1 MSRVKWVRWERKKNN
16 YPAVGGAATPLQD
29 LRKSLYKQAALLL
42 LTVILTG
49 LLIFAVTTAWYSN
62 VLQTTGLVFEAAAWG
77 LDGEVKVSGGPIQAA
92 PGDSGII
99 ELEITNKSED
109 IVWAGVSV
117 SKKEMDEEMQKR
129 LYFYVDT
136 ASDSNG
142 ERMERV
148 YLTSTRGYTYSILGG
163 GSLLLTQTNHNDA
176 QLKWE
181 WVYDVVGYYLLGTV
195 SNGTAAVEEYLRP
208 VVYDYDAAT
217 FDEKGSLLTVDGSTT
232 VPVFLAQLSQEDGYA
247 AAIRTDS
254 ASGGYYPVEVDDT
267 GHGVWVY
274 LCSRGEIEYASL
286 YDTNLG
292 EAAAAGEP
300 LQQFKATLHV
310 TGQQRQLNTVA
321 AESAEELMQAL
332 ADNSCGQIRL
342 TRDLAVS
349 GSIAVTGGR
358 EVLLDLNQHTLQ
370 SAADAVFS
378 VEEGGSLT
386 LMNGTL
392 SGTTGQGFGVQT
404 VGGEV
409 SLSRMTVTGVSYAVV
424 VQDQM
429 GKGRDSKVRVS
440 RCRLEAEQSAVLVRG
455 NGAASQQLTQ
465 LIVEDSTVI
474 SKSYVGIIG
483 DGAVTGTGTWGTDI
497 QLLNSRVEGYW
508 AGIYQ
513 PQKDSRMVIQ
523 NCEITGYT
531 GIAVKGGTVRIE
543 NSAVT
548 GTGKGAEPGFSAGGW
563 TDTGDGV
570 YVETNYGWPIA
581 VEITGSSTV
590 QAADGG
596 QAVRQYQSDAGHA
609 VIAVT
614 GGVYSDDVAAFLPQV
629 GGYRCQRQADGTYAV
644 STAE

>member
-16 YPAVGGAATPLQD
+16 RPADGRAATPLQA

-92 PGDSGII
+92 PGDSGVI

-142 ERMERV
+142 ERMDRV
-148 YLTSTRGYTYSILGG
+148 YLTGTRGYTYSILGG
-163 GSLLLTQTNHNDA
+163 GALSLTQTSHNDA

-232 VPVFLAQLSQEDGYA
+232 VPVFLEQLSQEDGYA
-247 AAIRTDS
+247 AAIRTDN

-332 ADNSCGQIRL
+332 ADNSCGQVRL

-392 SGTTGQGFGVQT
+392 SETTGQGFGVQT

-409 SLSRMTVTGVSYAVV
+409 NLSRMTVTGVSYAVV
-424 VQDQM
+424 VQDQV

-465 LIVEDSTVI
+465 LIVENSTVI

-483 DGAVTGTGTWGTDI
+483 DGAVTGSGTWGTDI

-531 GIAVKGGTVRIE
+531 GIAVKGGTMRIE
-543 NSAVT
+543 DSAVT

-590 QAADGG
+590 GAADGG
-596 QAVRQYQSDAGHA
+596 QAVRQYQTDAGHA

-614 GGVYSDDVAAFLPQV
+614 GGVYSGDVTAFLPQA

>member
-16 YPAVGGAATPLQD
+16 RPADGRAATPLQA

-99 ELEITNKSED
+99 ELAITNKSED

-142 ERMERV
+142 ERMDRV
-148 YLTSTRGYTYSILGG
+148 YLTGTRGYTYSILGG
-163 GSLLLTQTNHNDA
+163 GSLSLTQTSHNDA

-232 VPVFLAQLSQEDGYA
+232 VPVFLEQLSQEDGYA
-247 AAIRTDS
+247 AAIRTDN

-310 TGQQRQLNTVA
+310 TGQQRQLNPVA
-321 AESAEELMQAL
+321 VERAEELMQAL
-332 ADNSCGQIRL
+332 ADNSCGQVRL

-349 GSIAVTGGR
+349 GSIAVTEGR

-378 VEEGGSLT
+378 VEGGSLT

-409 SLSRMTVTGVSYAVV
+409 NLSRMTVTGVSYAVV
-424 VQDQM
+424 VQDQA

-465 LIVEDSTVI
+465 LIVENSTVI

-483 DGAVTGTGTWGTDI
+483 DGAVTGSGTWGTDI

-531 GIAVKGGTVRIE
+531 GIAVKGGTMRIE
-543 NSAVT
+543 DSAVT

-590 QAADGG
+590 GAADGG
-596 QAVRQYQSDAGHA
+596 QAVRQYQTDAGHA

-614 GGVYSDDVAAFLPQV
+614 GGVYSGDVTAFLPQA

>member
-16 YPAVGGAATPLQD
+16 RPADGRAATPLQA

-92 PGDSGII
+92 PGDSGVI

-142 ERMERV
+142 ERVNRV
-148 YLTSTRGYTYSILGG
+148 YLTGTRGYTYSILGG
-163 GSLLLTQTNHNDA
+163 GALSLTQTSHNDA

-232 VPVFLAQLSQEDGYA
+232 VPVFLEQLSQEDGYA
-247 AAIRTDS
+247 AAIRTDN

-332 ADNSCGQIRL
+332 ADNSCGQVRL

-392 SGTTGQGFGVQT
+392 SETTGQGFGVQT

-409 SLSRMTVTGVSYAVV
+409 NLSRMTVTGVSYAVV
-424 VQDQM
+424 VQDQV

-465 LIVEDSTVI
+465 LIVENSTVI

-483 DGAVTGTGTWGTDI
+483 DGAVTGSGTWGTDI

-531 GIAVKGGTVRIE
+531 GIAVKGGTMRIE
-543 NSAVT
+543 DSAVT

-590 QAADGG
+590 GAADGG
-596 QAVRQYQSDAGHA
+596 QAVRQYQTDAGHA

-614 GGVYSDDVAAFLPQV
+614 GGVYSGDVTAFLPQA

>member
-16 YPAVGGAATPLQD
+16 RPADGGAATPLQA

-92 PGDSGII
+92 PGDSGVI

-142 ERMERV
+142 ERMDRV
-148 YLTSTRGYTYSILGG
+148 YLTGTRGYTYSILGG
-163 GSLLLTQTNHNDA
+163 GSLFLTQTNHNDV

-232 VPVFLAQLSQEDGYA
+232 VPVFLEQLSQEDGYA
-247 AAIRTDS
+247 AAIRTDN

-321 AESAEELMQAL
+321 VESAEELMQAL
-332 ADNSCGQIRL
+332 TDNSCGQVRL

-409 SLSRMTVTGVSYAVV
+409 NLSRMTVTGVSYAVV
-424 VQDQM
+424 VQDQA

-465 LIVEDSTVI
+465 LIVENSTVI

-483 DGAVTGTGTWGTDI
+483 DGAVTGSGTCGTDI

-531 GIAVKGGTVRIE
+531 GVAVKGGTMRIE
-543 NSAVT
+543 DSAVT

-590 QAADGG
+590 GAADGG
-596 QAVRQYQSDAGHA
+596 QAVRQYQPDAGHA
-609 VIAVT
+609 MIAVT
-614 GGVYSDDVAAFLPQV
+614 GGVYSGDVTAFLPQA

-644 STAE
+644 SAAE